1 MADSTTDN
9 FDWVTAQ
16 GGCTAEEMFKRLH
29 EGAQQDVERRNASGF
44 GRDDGWR
51 FEVHSDDD
59 DHFEVTRVAGAKS
72 SAFVT
77 FERVGP
83 RINVHTHCNAGALA
97 CVEWGT
103 ALGVVRALQERDSLG
118 HVYLDEGYSGASLNR
133 PGLDALR
140 DAAAMAEFEVLL
152 VSAPDRLARN
162 YVHQV

>member
-29 EGAQQDVERRNASGF
+29 EGAQQDVDRRNASGF

-59 DHFEVTRVAGAKS
+59 GHFEVTRVAGAKS

-83 RINVHTHCNAGALA
+83 RINISGDGVD
-97 CVEWGT
+97 VELFAT
-103 ALGVVRALQERDSLG
+103 VSINP
-118 HVYLDEGYSGASLNR
+118 SGACRYYIGEHEYLGWEVR
-133 PGLDALR
+133 KLALDTLF
-140 DAAAMAEFEVLL
+140 FEEQE
-152 VSAPDRLARN
+152 AD
-162 YVHQV
+162 